1 MEKTENFQHLRKK
14 VLWIFENKKE
24 IPTEVEQTIQEMFN
38 KLKEKYQNSGCYTST
53 IQEYMQGNLDELLG
67 RLQRH
72 VGNRRKDEQ
81 YEDIQDLLLTIERE
95 LEDELDNEEQ
105 KRRDM
110 QNRDKI
116 GKIGNDAPN
125 NIRIS
130 LNTVDLVEESL
141 RDIQLRQ
148 LKILDAKGANHNL
161 IQEVNDEIRGF
172 IMRLRSQKE
181 EEIHNEY
188 QVDDSQLRQEILQA
202 FEEYV
207 IERDKE
213 KDEPSKAE
221 EFRTELFA
229 GISLEQQSVNAQQ
242 FLKEGQEEDKE
253 QEQLP
258 EVFLD

>member
-1 MEKTENFQHLRKK
+1 MDKTENFQQLRRK
-14 VLWIFENKKE
+14 VLWMFENKNE

-38 KLKEKYQNSGCYTST
+38 KLKAKYQDMGCYTSN
-53 IQEYMQGNLDELLG
+53 IQEYMQGNLDELLA

-72 VGNRRKDEQ
+72 VGNRRKDKQ
-81 YEDIQDLLLTIERE
+81 YEDIQDFLLTIESK

-105 KRRDM
+105 KRRDI
-110 QNRDKI
+110 QNRDRI
-116 GKIGNDAPN
+116 GKIGKDAPA
-125 NIRIS
+125 NIRTS
-130 LNTVDLVEESL
+130 LNTVDLIEDSL
-141 RDIQLRQ
+141 RDIQSRQ
-148 LKILDAKGANHNL
+148 LRNLGAREENYDR
-161 IQEVNDEIRGF
+161 IQMVEDEIRGF
-172 IMRLRSQKE
+172 IRRLRNQKE

-213 KDEPSKAE
+213 KDEPSKAD
-221 EFRTELFA
+221 EFRAELFA
-229 GISLEQQSVNAQQ
+229 GISLEQQSINAQQ